1 MEGNKMKKFS
11 SLCLALVLSVSVNV
25 NAALEVI
32 SLEGSNAQEVAEE
45 VAYYQ
50 GNFSYAWIAQGLV
63 SLLEKMGKVETAKLY
78 EAYMSQFVDEP
89 FNEDSED
96 EISAR
101 VLDFFSRFTPNR
113 FDPKEVGLFALIHDM
128 SFENAMA
135 ILERNGVNGMKR
147 KGIALED
154 SSYEDGEQEAIPLS
168 LKRQEVA
175 PLNISITGLSAR
187 KMADVVEGYRRQ
199 QYSVKECDFAPLLRE
214 IGEERLASNY
224 EEYRKQLARDIV
236 ENKRQEDFDE
246 IVKFM
251 ALRFFHEMKFRP
263 DPSDL
268 EAVAVYALIHEM
280 SLEEAM
286 ESLAR

>member
-1 MEGNKMKKFS
+1 MKKFS
-11 SLCLALVLSVSVNV
+11 SLCLALVLSVSGLFNLNV

-50 GNFSYAWIAQGLV
+50 GNFSYALIAQGLV
-63 SLLEKMGKVETAKLY
+63 SLLEKMGKVETARLY
-78 EAYMSQFVDEP
+78 EAYRSQFVNEP
-89 FNEDSED
+89 FNEGSED

-101 VLDFFSRFTPNR
+101 VLEFFSRFTPNPR
-113 FDPKEVGLFALIHDM
+113 DYKAVGLFALIHNM
-128 SFENAMA
+128 SFAKAME

-154 SSYEDGEQEAIPLS
+154 ISYEDGEQEA
-168 LKRQEVA
+168 KRQEVA

-199 QYSVKECDFAPLLRE
+199 QYSVKESYFVPLLRE

-224 EEYRKQLARDIV
+224 KEYRKQLAIDIA
-236 ENKRQEDFDE
+236 ENARQQDFDK

-268 EAVAVYALIHEM
+268 EAAAVYAVIHEM

-286 ESLAR
+286 KSLAR